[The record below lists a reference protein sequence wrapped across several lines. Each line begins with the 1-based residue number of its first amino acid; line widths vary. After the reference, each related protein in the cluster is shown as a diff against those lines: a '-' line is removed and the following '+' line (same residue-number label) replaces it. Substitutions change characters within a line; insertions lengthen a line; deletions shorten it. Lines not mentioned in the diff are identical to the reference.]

1 MDTKSGKPIIRLLLI
16 EDNKADAVLLREL
29 LSEVEHTTFE
39 LSHVQR
45 FTQALDL
52 LPRID
57 FDLILLDLSLPDS
70 HGLNTLVRLHQHIPD
85 IPIVVLTGLNDEEIA
100 IHALREGA
108 QDYLVKGHFDGHLLG
123 RSVRY
128 AIERHQAFEALRES
142 QERYALAA
150 RAANDGLWDWNL
162 RTNEIYYSPRWC
174 LMLGYEESEIGN
186 SPEEWF
192 DRVHPSDR
200 EPTRLAIEIH
210 QQGRTDHFEHEYRIR
225 HRNGTYR
232 WMLSRGMALYDD
244 NGQAYR
250 MAGSQSDVTARK
262 RTEEQLL
269 YDALHDPLTHL
280 PNRLLFQQRLEEA
293 LRESK
298 EEKSSLFAVI
308 FLDLDRFK
316 TINDSLGHLV
326 GDKLLTSIA
335 KRLEQCV
342 RPQDTIA
349 RLGGDEFAILIQN
362 ISSSS
367 DATNVARRIHQSM
380 ERPFLIHGH
389 EVFTSGSIG
398 IALSSSD
405 YKSIEEILRDA
416 DTAMYRAKAAGSGQ
430 YRLFDAAMH
439 VHAMALWQLE
449 TDLRR
454 AVERDEFRIHYQ
466 PIISLK
472 SGRVAGFEALVR
484 WNHPERGLLYPVD
497 FLALAEE
504 TGLLNVIDRWM
515 IRQGARQ
522 LYKWQE
528 QYSHT
533 QPLFLNVNLS
543 ASLLNQHDLPEYIAD
558 VLKETRLDPR
568 TLRLEITEGVVLNNI
583 TGITSTLSE
592 LQKLN
597 VQLCIDDFGTGYS
610 SLSSLHYYP
619 INTLKIDSSF
629 IRAMNSDSG
638 NLDLVR
644 TIITLA
650 HDLDLDVIAEGVETP
665 QQFFQLQSLNC
676 EFAQGTLFSH
686 AVDSGHSLSL
696 LTQNP
701 HWTLIT

>member
-1 MDTKSGKPIIRLLLI
+1 MNSKSGKPTIRLLLI
-16 EDNKADAVLLREL
+16 EDNRADALLLREL
-29 LSEVEHTTFE
+29 LAEVEHTKFE
-39 LSHVQR
+39 MSHVQR
-45 FTQALDL
+45 FIQATEMLSS
-52 LPRID
+52 IN

-70 HGLNTLVRLHQHIPD
+70 QGLNTLIRLHQYTPD
-85 IPIVVLTGLNDEEIA
+85 IPIVVLTGLNDEESA

-108 QDYLVKGHFDGHLLG
+108 QDYLVKGHIDGQLLG

-128 AIERHQAFEALRES
+128 AIERHQSFEALRES

-174 LMLGYEESEIGN
+174 LMLGYPEEDIGN
-186 SPEEWF
+186 DPEEWF
-192 DRVHPSDR
+192 GRIHPNDVES
-200 EPTRLAIEIH
+200 TRMAIETH
-210 QQGRTDHFEHEYRIR
+210 RERRTDHFEHEYRIR
-225 HRNGTYR
+225 HRNGNYF
-232 WMLSRGMALYDD
+232 WMLSRGMVLYDEMG
-244 NGQAYR
+244 NPYR
-250 MAGSQSDVTARK
+250 MAGSQSDITARK

-269 YDALHDPLTHL
+269 YDALHDPLTQL
-280 PNRLLFQQRLEEA
+280 PNRMLFQHRLEEA
-293 LRESK
+293 LVASRGEDGV
-298 EEKSSLFAVI
+298 LFAVL

-326 GDKLLTSIA
+326 GDKLLTAIA

-349 RLGGDEFAILIQN
+349 RLGGDEFAVLLHD
-362 ISSSS
+362 ISSASEAS
-367 DATNVARRIHQSM
+367 IVARRIHQSM

-389 EVFTSGSIG
+389 EVFTTGSIG
-398 IALSSSD
+398 IALSNVD
-405 YKSIEEILRDA
+405 YVRIEEIIHDA

-430 YRLFDAAMH
+430 SRLFDAAMH
-439 VHAMALWQLE
+439 VNAMALWQLE

-454 AVERDEFRIHYQ
+454 AVEREEFRIYYQ

-484 WNHPERGLLYPVD
+484 WNHPERGLLYPAD

-504 TGLLNVIDRWM
+504 TGLLNTIDRWI
-515 IRQGARQ
+515 IRQGAKQ
-522 LYKWQE
+522 LYQWQQ
-528 QYSHT
+528 QYCYP

-543 ASLLNQHDLPEYIAD
+543 ASILNQNDLPDYIAS
-558 VLKETRLDPR
+558 VLQETQIDPR
-568 TLRLEITEGVVLNNI
+568 TLRLEITEGVVLSNI
-583 TGITSTLSE
+583 AGITSTLAA
-592 LQKLN
+592 LQQLN

-610 SLSSLHYYP
+610 SLSSLHFYP

-629 IRAMNSDSG
+629 ISAMNGDSG
-638 NLDLVR
+638 NLDIVR

-676 EFAQGTLFSH
+676 EFAQGTLFSQ

-701 HWTLIT
+701 HWTLIN